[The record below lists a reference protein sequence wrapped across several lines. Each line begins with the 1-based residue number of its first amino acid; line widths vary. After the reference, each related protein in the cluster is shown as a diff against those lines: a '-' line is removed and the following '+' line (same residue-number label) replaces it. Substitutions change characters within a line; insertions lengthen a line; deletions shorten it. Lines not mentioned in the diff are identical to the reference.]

1 MTGNNR
7 IYALAWARLYIR
19 ENRVHEASGKREG
32 EISMK
37 KRVLATVLVGAMV
50 MGLAGCGGS
59 DKAAATTA
67 AATTAA
73 KAEAGDAAGAAEAT
87 ATAWEPSTTVSIVVP
102 AGAGGNTDLSA
113 RVFAQ
118 YAKELTGHDFIVV
131 NANGAAGSV
140 AANQVLSAAP
150 DGHTF
155 LYGHN
160 LVNVANIAGV
170 TDYNYTAFKLGP
182 TFAKD
187 PAQQLY
193 VNPEKYADLNA
204 FIEAAKAAP
213 GQLKAC
219 TEVGA
224 YTYYEILEFEKQAGI
239 DLDIVDVG
247 SNSDKIAAMLSG
259 QVDLMPGAYI
269 NCKDYLAA
277 GQFACLGVPSEER
290 YDLIADIPT
299 LKEQGVN
306 LVYPDCDFSFYFP
319 KDTSDD
325 VIAFYENLV
334 QQILAD
340 PTAAE
345 AVANV
350 DMMPY
355 YLSAAD
361 SAKNDEEIF
370 NTIKGIADAL
380 AQ

>member
-1 MTGNNR
+1 
-7 IYALAWARLYIR
+7 
-19 ENRVHEASGKREG
+19 
-32 EISMK
+32 MK
-37 KRVLATVLVGAMV
+37 KKLFAAAMAGTMVLS
-50 MGLAGCGGS
+50 LAACGGS
-59 DKAAATTA
+59 KPAETTA
-67 AATTAA
+67 APAA
-73 KAEAGDAAGAAEAT
+73 DKTEAAADGETKAEAAAESGS
-87 ATAWEPSTTVSIVVP
+87 AWEPSTTVSIVVP

-131 NANGAAGSV
+131 NASGAAGSV
-140 AANQVLSAAP
+140 AANQVLAAAA

-193 VNPEKYADLNA
+193 VSAEKYADLNA
-204 FIEAAKAAP
+204 FVEAAKAAP

-224 YTYYEILEFEKQAGI
+224 YTYYELLAFEKAADI
-239 DLDIVDVG
+239 DLDLVDVG

-259 QVDLMPGAYI
+259 QVDLMPGTWML
-269 NCKDYLAA
+269 NKDYVTA
-277 GQFACLGVPSEER
+277 GQFVCLGAPTDQK
-290 YDLIADIPT
+290 YDMLENLIKDIPT
-299 LKEQGVN
+299 LKEQGVD

-319 KDTSDD
+319 ADTSDD
-325 VIAFYENLV
+325 VIAYYEDLV
-334 QQILAD
+334 QKVLAD
-340 PTAAE
+340 PSAAE
-345 AVANV
+345 GVANV

-355 YLSAAD
+355 YLNAED
-361 SAKNDEEIF
+361 SAKNDEQIY
-370 NTIKGIADAL
+370 NTIKEIADSL
-380 AQ
+380 QQ

>member
-1 MTGNNR
+1 
-7 IYALAWARLYIR
+7 
-19 ENRVHEASGKREG
+19 
-32 EISMK
+32 MK
-37 KRVLATVLVGAMV
+37 KRMRATVLTGAMV
-50 MGLAGCGGS
+50 LSMTACSGS
-59 DKAAATTA
+59 EKAETSAAPAATEK
-67 AATTAA
+67 ATEAA
-73 KAEAGDAAGAAEAT
+73 KDGGESSEAAVEAGET
-87 ATAWEPSTTVSIVVP
+87 SWEPSTTVSIVVP

-118 YAKELTGHDFIVV
+118 YAKEITGHDFIVV
-131 NANGAAGSV
+131 NSNGAAGSV
-140 AANQVLSAAP
+140 AANQVLSSAP

-224 YTYYEILEFEKQAGI
+224 YTYYELLKFEKEAGI
-239 DLDIVDVG
+239 DLDLVDVG

-277 GQFACLGVPSEER
+277 GQFACIGAPTEER

-299 LKEQGVN
+299 LKEQGIDM
-306 LVYPDCDFSFYFP
+306 VYPDCDFSFYFP
-319 KDTSDD
+319 AETSDE
-325 VIAFYENLV
+325 IITYYENLV
-334 QQILAD
+334 QEILAN
-340 PTAAE
+340 PEAAE

-355 YLSAAD
+355 YLNAEDSAA
-361 SAKNDEEIF
+361 NDENIY
-370 NTIKGIADAL
+370 NTIKEIADSVE
-380 AQ
+380 Q

>member
-1 MTGNNR
+1 M
-7 IYALAWARLYIR
+7 LR
-19 ENRVHEASGKREG
+19 ENFV
-32 EISMK
+32 MK
-37 KRVLATVLVGAMV
+37 KKLVMAVMAGTMVLS
-50 MGLAGCGGS
+50 LAACGGGSSS
-59 DKAAATTA
+59 DTTA
-67 AATTAA
+67 AS
-73 KAEAGDAAGAAEAT
+73 GDSSASAGAVSSSG
-87 ATAWEPSTTVSIVVP
+87 WEPSTTVSIVVP

-140 AANQVLSAAP
+140 AANQVLAAAA

-193 VNPEKYADLNA
+193 VNSEKYKDLDD
-204 FIEAAKAAP
+204 FIAAAKAAP

-224 YTYYEILEFEKQAGI
+224 YTYYELLAFEKAADI
-239 DLDIVDVG
+239 DLDLVDVG

-269 NCKDYLAA
+269 NCKDYLTA
-277 GQFACLGVPSEER
+277 GQFTCIGAPTEER
-290 YDLIADIPT
+290 YDMIKDIPT
-299 LKEQGVN
+299 LKEQGVD

-319 KDTSDD
+319 ADTSDE
-325 VIAFYENLV
+325 IITYYEDLV
-334 QQILAD
+334 QKILAD
-340 PTAAE
+340 PAASE

-355 YLSAAD
+355 YLNAED
-361 SAKNDEEIF
+361 SAKNDEQIY
-370 NTIKGIADAL
+370 NSIKAIADSVD
-380 AQ
+380 Q

>member
-1 MTGNNR
+1 
-7 IYALAWARLYIR
+7 
-19 ENRVHEASGKREG
+19 
-32 EISMK
+32 MK
-37 KRVLATVLVGAMV
+37 NKILATVLAGTMV
-50 MGLAGCGGS
+50 MSMTACGGS
-59 DKAAATTA
+59 KPAETTA

-73 KAEAGDAAGAAEAT
+73 KEAAAPADTAAPAETEAT
-87 ATAWEPSTTVSIVVP
+87 SWAPSTTVSIVVP

-118 YAKELTGHDFIVV
+118 YAKELTGVDFIVV

-140 AANQVLSAAP
+140 AANQVLQSAP

-160 LVNVANIAGV
+160 LVNVANISGV

-193 VNPEKYADLNA
+193 VNPEKYKDLNE

-224 YTYYEILEFEKQAGI
+224 YTYYELLEFEKQAGI
-239 DLDIVDVG
+239 DLDLVDVG

-277 GQFACLGVPSEER
+277 GQFVCLGAPTEER
-290 YDLIADIPT
+290 YELIADIPT
-299 LKEQGVN
+299 LKEQGVD

-319 KDTSDD
+319 AETSDE
-325 VIAFYENLV
+325 VITYYENLV
-334 QQILAD
+334 QQVLAD
-340 PTAAE
+340 PKAAE
-345 AVANV
+345 GVANV

-355 YLSAAD
+355 YLNAED
-361 SAKNDEEIF
+361 SAKNDAAIF
-370 NTIKGIADAL
+370 DTIKGIADSL

>member
-1 MTGNNR
+1 
-7 IYALAWARLYIR
+7 
-19 ENRVHEASGKREG
+19 
-32 EISMK
+32 MK
-37 KRVLATVLVGAMV
+37 KRMLATVLAGTMV
-50 MGLAGCGGS
+50 LSLAACGGS
-59 DKAAATTA
+59 KPAETTA
-67 AATTAA
+67 AAAA
-73 KAEAGDAAGAAEAT
+73 APAAEAT
-87 ATAWEPSTTVSIVVP
+87 TAEAGEAAPADSAAGSWAPSTTVSIIVP

-118 YAKELTGHDFIVV
+118 YAKELTGVDFIVV
-131 NANGAAGSV
+131 NASGAAGSV

-193 VNPEKYADLNA
+193 VNPEKYTDLNA
-204 FIEAAKAAP
+204 FIEAAKANP

-224 YTYYEILEFEKQAGI
+224 YTYYELLEFEKQAGI
-239 DLDIVDVG
+239 DLDLVDVG

-269 NCKDYLAA
+269 NCKDYLTA
-277 GQFACLGVPSEER
+277 GQFVCIGAPTEER
-290 YDLIADIPT
+290 YDLIKDIPT
-299 LKEQGVN
+299 LKEQGVD

-319 KDTSDD
+319 AETPDE
-325 VIAFYENLV
+325 VIAYYEDLV
-334 QQILAD
+334 QKVLAD
-340 PTAAE
+340 PAAAE
-345 AVANV
+345 GVANV

-361 SAKNDEEIF
+361 SAKNDEAIF

-380 AQ
+380 EQ

>member
-1 MTGNNR
+1 M
-7 IYALAWARLYIR
+7 I
-19 ENRVHEASGKREG
+19 
-32 EISMK
+32 MK
-37 KRVLATVLVGAMV
+37 KKLVMAVMAGTMAFSLAA
-50 MGLAGCGGS
+50 CGGS
-59 DKAAATTA
+59 STSDTTA
-67 AATTAA
+67 AAAGNTTTADGSQA
-73 KAEAGDAAGAAEAT
+73 DASGST
-87 ATAWEPSTTVSIVVP
+87 GGSAWEPSTTVSIVVP

-140 AANQVLSAAP
+140 AANQVLAAAP
-150 DGHTF
+150 DGQTF

-193 VNPEKYADLNA
+193 VNSEKYKDLDA
-204 FIEAAKAAP
+204 FITAAKAAP

-224 YTYYEILEFEKQAGI
+224 YTYYELLAFEKAADI
-239 DLDIVDVG
+239 DLDLVDVG

-269 NCKDYLAA
+269 NCKDYLTA
-277 GQFACLGVPSEER
+277 GQFTCLGAPTEER
-290 YDLIADIPT
+290 YDMLKDIPT
-299 LKEQGVN
+299 LKEQGVD

-319 KDTSDD
+319 ADTSDD
-325 VIAFYENLV
+325 VIAYYEDLV
-334 QQILAD
+334 QKILAD
-340 PTAAE
+340 PTASE

-355 YLSAAD
+355 YLNAED
-361 SAKNDEEIF
+361 SAKNDEQIY
-370 NTIKGIADAL
+370 NTIKEIADSID
-380 AQ
+380 Q

>member
-1 MTGNNR
+1 
-7 IYALAWARLYIR
+7 
-19 ENRVHEASGKREG
+19 
-32 EISMK
+32 MK
-37 KRVLATVLVGAMV
+37 KRILATVLVSAMTL
-50 MGLAGCGGS
+50 GLTACGGS
-59 DKAAATTA
+59 SSTTATTA
-67 AATTAA
+67 APAPAAT
-73 KAEAGDAAGAAEAT
+73 KAEGGEAAAVEAAAT
-87 ATAWEPSTTVSIVVP
+87 DWAPSTTVSIVVP

-118 YAKELTGHDFIVV
+118 YAKELTGNDFIVV
-131 NANGAAGSV
+131 NANGASGSV
-140 AANQVLSAAP
+140 AANQVLSAAA

-160 LVNVANIAGV
+160 LVNVANIAGI
-170 TDYNYTAFKLGP
+170 TDYNYSAFKLGP

-193 VNPEKYADLNA
+193 VNPDKYKDLNE

-224 YTYYEILEFEKQAGI
+224 YTYYELLEFEKVAGI
-239 DLDIVDVG
+239 DLDLVDVG

-269 NCKDYLAA
+269 NCKDYLTA
-277 GQFACLGVPSEER
+277 GQFACLGAPTEER
-290 YDLIADIPT
+290 YELIADIPT
-299 LKEQGVN
+299 LKEQGID

-319 KDTSDD
+319 KETPDE
-325 VIAFYENLV
+325 VITWYENLV

-340 PTAAE
+340 PAAAE

-350 DMMPY
+350 EMMPY

-361 SAKNDEEIF
+361 SEAHDEEIF
-370 NTIKGIADAL
+370 NTIKEIADNL

>member
-1 MTGNNR
+1 
-7 IYALAWARLYIR
+7 
-19 ENRVHEASGKREG
+19 
-32 EISMK
+32 
-37 KRVLATVLVGAMV
+37 
-50 MGLAGCGGS
+50 MGLAGCSGGADS
-59 DKAAATTA
+59 TTATTA
-67 AATTAA
+67 AAKTDSSAA
-73 KAEAGDAAGAAEAT
+73 ETKAESGESKSDSSASAAT
-87 ATAWEPSTTVSIVVP
+87 SDWKPSSTVSIVVP

-118 YAKELTGHDFIVV
+118 YAKELTGVDFIVV

-140 AANQVLSAAP
+140 AANQVLSAEP
-150 DGHTF
+150 DGTTF

-193 VNPEKYADLNA
+193 VNSEKYKNLDD
-204 FIEAAKAAP
+204 FIAAAKAAP

-224 YTYYEILEFEKQAGI
+224 YTYYELLAFEKLAGI
-239 DLDIVDVG
+239 DLDLVDVG

-269 NCKDYLAA
+269 NCKDYLTA
-277 GQFACLGVPSEER
+277 GQFTCLGAPTEKR
-290 YDLIADIPT
+290 YDLIKDIPT
-299 LKEQGVN
+299 LKEQGVD

-319 KDTSDD
+319 KDTSDE
-325 VIAFYENLV
+325 VITWYENLV
-334 QQILAD
+334 QQILDD
-340 PTAAE
+340 PKAQE
-345 AVANV
+345 AIANV

-361 SAKNDEEIF
+361 SEKNDEQIY
-370 NTIKGIADAL
+370 NTIKEIADSVEK
-380 AQ
+380 

>member
-1 MTGNNR
+1 
-7 IYALAWARLYIR
+7 
-19 ENRVHEASGKREG
+19 
-32 EISMK
+32 MK
-37 KRVLATVLVGAMV
+37 KRILATVLVSAMTL
-50 MGLAGCGGS
+50 GLTACGGS
-59 DKAAATTA
+59 SSATATTA
-67 AATTAA
+67 APAETKAEA
-73 KAEAGDAAGAAEAT
+73 KAEGGEAAAVETAATDWA
-87 ATAWEPSTTVSIVVP
+87 PSTTVSIVVP

-118 YAKELTGHDFIVV
+118 YAKELTGNDFIVV
-131 NANGAAGSV
+131 NANGASGSV

-160 LVNVANIAGV
+160 LVNVANIAGI
-170 TDYNYTAFKLGP
+170 TDYNYSAFKLGP

-193 VNPEKYADLNA
+193 VNPEKYKDLNE

-224 YTYYEILEFEKQAGI
+224 YTYYELLEFEKVAGI
-239 DLDIVDVG
+239 DLDLVDVG

-269 NCKDYLAA
+269 NCKDYLTA
-277 GQFACLGVPSEER
+277 GQFACIGAPTEER

-299 LKEQGVN
+299 LKEQGID

-319 KDTSDD
+319 KETPDE
-325 VIAFYENLV
+325 VITFYENLV

-340 PTAAE
+340 PEAAE

-350 DMMPY
+350 EMMPY
-355 YLSAAD
+355 YLNAKD
-361 SAKNDEEIF
+361 SEAHDEEIY
-370 NTIKGIADAL
+370 NTIKEIADNL